1 MPVLRDRHRTWVGFC
16 AAERLA
22 DRSALEGVDYI
33 YCMSAA
39 GKFTGIPSSPIG
51 SERFA
56 RRGNLRLTALLAV
69 LGVLVSMVVMAPPAS
84 AAVADAPTAVTA
96 VGFDRSAAVWFTA
109 PASNGGATITGYT
122 VTAVDS
128 TTSANGGQTCTTTDP
143 SAGCTVAGLTNG
155 DSYTFTVTATNSS
168 GTSAASTASSAVVPA
183 VVTVTSLG
191 YTSTSS
197 HSCAVLSNGTA
208 QCWGSNYSGQL
219 GDDTIANSS
228 TPVRVKGVGGVGLLT
243 SVSSIATGQSNTC
256 AVLTTGYVDCWG
268 ANAYGQLGIN
278 TSTASSTPKQVYAV
292 GTTDGSSLLSGVSS
306 IATGANHMCALLTAG
321 GVNCWGLN
329 TSGQLGINSTT
340 NQMTPVAVWAVGT
353 TDGSSLL
360 SGVSSIATGS
370 SHTCALLTAGGVDC
384 WGYNNSGQLGNNST
398 TNQKT
403 PVAVYAVGN
412 ANGSSLLSG
421 VSSIATGSYYTCAL
435 LTAGGVD
442 CWGNNTNGQ
451 LGNNSNTTQKTPV
464 AVYAVGNA
472 NGSSLLSGVSSVTAG
487 SYHTCALLTAGGV
500 DCWGYNTYGQLG
512 INSTTTQK
520 TPVAVYAVGNA
531 DGSSLLSGVSSLGSG
546 TNHMC
551 ALLTAGG
558 VNCWGYNN
566 SGQLGD
572 NTTTRRTTPVAV
584 IAAAPTSPIV
594 ASGGAGAAAV
604 SWTGSLSALTY
615 TVTATDTTTPA
626 NGGQTCVSSTV
637 SCTVSGLTV
646 GDSYT
651 FAVTAYT
658 GFLTSAASES
668 SLSYSVPATAPS
680 SPMSLVATPGNGSV
694 SIAFTA
700 GFDGGSAITNYE
712 YQLNG
717 AGSWVALSPADGTS
731 PVSIAGLTNG
741 TSYTV
746 KLRAVNSVGSGAESV
761 ASDSFTPR
769 TTPSAPTSLV
779 ATPGNGSVS
788 VAFTAGADGG
798 ASITKYQYRL
808 GAGSWVDAGLT
819 SPISITGLTN
829 YSTYSIQV
837 RAVNAAGP
845 GAASVAVTARPQ
857 LAGPTI
863 GVAYSSG
870 KQGAQVGFAFTRPAG
885 TTLVGFTVRAYAKGT
900 DTVVSS
906 CQSAPSGRSCYVPS
920 LTSGTEY
927 DIRVQAYFTLAG
939 ETKVRESLES
949 ATSRVR
955 VNS

>member
-1 MPVLRDRHRTWVGFC
+1 M
-16 AAERLA
+16 A
-22 DRSALEGVDYI
+22 
-33 YCMSAA
+33 
-39 GKFTGIPSSPIG
+39 FTKKTTDQGQSPLG

-56 RRGNLRLTALLAV
+56 RRGGSRLTALLAV

-84 AAVADAPTAVTA
+84 AGVADAPTAVTA
-96 VGFDRSAAVWFTA
+96 VGFNRSAVVWFTA
-109 PASNGGATITGYT
+109 PASDGGFTITGYT
-122 VTAVDS
+122 VTATDS

-155 DSYTFTVTATNSS
+155 DSYTFTVTATNAD

-183 VVTVTSLG
+183 VVTGTSLG
-191 YTSTSS
+191 YTSTST
-197 HSCAVLSNGTA
+197 HSCVVLSNGTA

-292 GTTDGSSLLSGVSS
+292 GNTDGSSLLSGVSS

-421 VSSIATGSYYTCAL
+421 VSS
-435 LTAGGVD
+435 
-442 CWGNNTNGQ
+442 
-451 LGNNSNTTQKTPV
+451 
-464 AVYAVGNA
+464 
-472 NGSSLLSGVSSVTAG
+472 VTAG

-546 TNHMC
+546 TTHMC